1 MRLKPSAPLN
11 PAPSGEVQPRGPVH
25 AGSTGKAQPR
35 TQPRPPTLSQPVV
48 LPWGPLQVGTWLE
61 KTDSLLLGHVEKDDV
76 LEALPFRLESPGEE
90 ARVLCVCCGGIKGGG
105 VPAGERGA
113 EGVPRPG
120 GAGAEGAPPPPRGLL
135 GWGRGAWDAAG
146 GQFPGGASGVR
157 SLQMEG
163 GVLESGRVASIYLP
177 GAAARVGCGRRHQN
191 ETLAEAWVGGS

>member
-1 MRLKPSAPLN
+1 MTYSKPCPSAWNPLVKRRVSSVS
-11 PAPSGEVQPRGPVH
+11 AAE
-25 AGSTGKAQPR
+25 GST
-35 TQPRPPTLSQPVV
+35 
-48 LPWGPLQVGTWLE
+48 
-61 KTDSLLLGHVEKDDV
+61 
-76 LEALPFRLESPGEE
+76 
-90 ARVLCVCCGGIKGGG
+90 GGG

-146 GQFPGGASGVR
+146 GHFPGGASGVR

-163 GVLESGRVASIYLP
+163 GVLESGRFASIYLP
-177 GAAARVGCGRRHQN
+177 GAAAPVGCGRRHQN